1 LSSLAG
7 RIHRLGQTK
16 QCHVVKFVFEKSY
29 EENIIKLHKKIA
41 SGSISIVDGFIPA
54 EAMKILAKGIRYS

>member
-1 LSSLAG
+1 
-7 RIHRLGQTK
+7 
-16 QCHVVKFVFEKSY
+16 VVKFAFEKSY

-54 EAMKILAKGIRYS
+54 KAMKILAKGIRYS